1 MAHPLYKIGPHLDTY
16 NYTMTFV
23 SVNDISE
30 YLLSTV

>member
-16 NYTMTFV
+16 NYTITFT
-23 SVNDISE
+23 SVHDIPE